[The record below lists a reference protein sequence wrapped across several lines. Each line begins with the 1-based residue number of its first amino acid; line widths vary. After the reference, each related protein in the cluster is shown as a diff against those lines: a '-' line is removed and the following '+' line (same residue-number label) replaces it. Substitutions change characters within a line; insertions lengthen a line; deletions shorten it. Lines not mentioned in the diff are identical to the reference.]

1 MQSSAVT
8 AMPQRRRRAREKTA
22 KQVDNRCMGEYGRG
36 KVKKAS
42 P

>member
-8 AMPQRRRRAREKTA
+8 AMPQRKRRAREKTA
-22 KQVDNRCMGEYGRG
+22 KQVDNWCMGEYGRG